1 LLRDGPLDNSLLERS
16 ARALGLDRRTIRAH
30 QWVDNGPGWCAV
42 MLDSAQRVRSVR
54 PDFSMIH
61 DLKLGLIGPQSQGSD
76 TAFEVRAFVPALGV
90 PEDPVTGS
98 LNAGLALWLMRV
110 GLAPN
115 RYVAAQGSALG
126 RSGRIHVER
135 LGEDVWVG
143 GDVTNVIQGTVQ
155 LPLK

>member
-1 LLRDGPLDNSLLERS
+1 
-16 ARALGLDRRTIRAH
+16 
-30 QWVDNGPGWCAV
+30 
-42 MLDSAQRVRSVR
+42 
-54 PDFSMIH
+54 
-61 DLKLGLIGPQSQGSD
+61 
-76 TAFEVRAFVPALGV
+76 V